1 MNSYIALLQR
11 GAEEAREF
19 ARSSPEAKAFSPDW
33 LARLAKRMEA
43 ASHLSHDAAV
53 ERELEAIAYALTDS
67 GPMSGHFSPSFGAA
81 LDALQRERKHR
92 GKK

>member
-1 MNSYIALLQR
+1 MNSYAVLLQR

-33 LARLAKRMEA
+33 LARLAERMEA
-43 ASHLSHDAAV
+43 ASCLANDNEVAS
-53 ERELEAIAYALTDS
+53 ELEAIAHALTDS
-67 GPMSGHFSPSFGAA
+67 GPMSDDFSPSFGAA
-81 LDALQRERKHR
+81 LDALQRARKHR